1 MKFDLQ
7 KDDAFA
13 VLSSTKPVVENLHF
27 VRIHNE
33 KIEMIAK
40 QCEVEIKKGFGNA
53 NDHFGNAKTLEDHM
67 QLIFL
72 LDCINFCFWAEKDKP
87 VWEVAFPKKEAPN
100 GGWYGLT
107 KCFAKALHNKIPLL
121 DAAFLS
127 KLTLPKAREIFVGQ
141 DNVEI
146 PLLPER
152 VRNLVEAGKV
162 LLKKYDGKFI
172 RVLEKAQYDVLNLVP
187 LLYKDFSSFRDYS
200 LFNGEKVY
208 FLKRAQICAQDLS
221 YLSTIYKEFEM
232 KHLDSVTAFA
242 DYKVPQMLRYFGA
255 ISYTIDLANKIDT
268 KTLIKKDS
276 REEIEI
282 RAATI
287 WCVEKMRQV
296 NDAYT
301 AAQLDNAL
309 WQISQNNIGILP
321 YHRTK
326 TIFY

>member
-1 MKFDLQ
+1 
-7 KDDAFA
+7 
-13 VLSSTKPVVENLHF
+13 
-27 VRIHNE
+27 
-33 KIEMIAK
+33 
-40 QCEVEIKKGFGNA
+40 
-53 NDHFGNAKTLEDHM
+53 
-67 QLIFL
+67 
-72 LDCINFCFWAEKDKP
+72 
-87 VWEVAFPKKEAPN
+87 
-100 GGWYGLT
+100 
-107 KCFAKALHNKIPLL
+107 
-121 DAAFLS
+121 
-127 KLTLPKAREIFVGQ
+127 
-141 DNVEI
+141 
-146 PLLPER
+146 
-152 VRNLVEAGKV
+152 
-162 LLKKYDGKFI
+162 
-172 RVLEKAQYDVLNLVP
+172 
-187 LLYKDFSSFRDYS
+187 
-200 LFNGEKVY
+200 
-208 FLKRAQICAQDLS
+208 
-221 YLSTIYKEFEM
+221 M